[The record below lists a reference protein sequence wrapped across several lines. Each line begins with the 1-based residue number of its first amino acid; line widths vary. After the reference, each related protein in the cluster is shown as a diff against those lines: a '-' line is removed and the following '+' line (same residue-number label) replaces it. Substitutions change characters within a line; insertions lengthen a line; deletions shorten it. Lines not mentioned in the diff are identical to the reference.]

1 MISGPAGGGGPAARG
16 STWPRRPGCG
26 TKACVHPTIV
36 LAAPSPAPS
45 PSCPDEFCGFIYRH
59 TGVPWLATSGYY
71 VLVKPLRIVLI
82 VALAILARYLI
93 HRFINRLVRSTTD
106 DKRSR

>member
-1 MISGPAGGGGPAARG
+1 MISASTRG
-16 STWPRRPGCG
+16 GCG
-26 TKACVHPTIV
+26 GRTGMRYETGVHPTIT

-45 PSCPDEFCGFIYRH
+45 PSCQDEVCGFIYRH

-82 VALAILARYLI
+82 VVLAILARFLI

-106 DKRSR
+106 DKRSRLLRPLHE